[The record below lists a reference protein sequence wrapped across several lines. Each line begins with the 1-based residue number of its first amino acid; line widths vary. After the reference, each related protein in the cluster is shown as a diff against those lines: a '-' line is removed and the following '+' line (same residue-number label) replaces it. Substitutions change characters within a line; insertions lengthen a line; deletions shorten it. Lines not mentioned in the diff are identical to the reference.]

1 MATPHMHVYQRPNDE
16 AKQAC
21 ATTAYSSFCVEAF
34 AITKVSR
41 LHAGAGEKLAC
52 WTEGFSTA
60 DLELDNF
67 GASLTGSLVFCTHS
81 SRLSLFCSDY
91 SQGRHYFR
99 GRQTVENHLVHTGT
113 NLYHIMTSSIPSW
126 FIFSRFIF
134 SWKLV
139 CPRKSQKFAPS
150 ENFPLYGISV
160 WQHMTHASS
169 ILWSLSVLFW
179 LNCPW
184 QIISSLVHL
193 SNIVG
198 IVCIYVVRK
207 DCGTVCMIW
216 NQKSSRKLEILC
228 KCIKWSAPL
237 LDLVHKWRP
246 TFMIIQSTA
255 DTTLPHGWNS
265 VPVEN
270 VVKSKLAIALYPT
283 TWGYVS
289 YILNW
294 MRQSQKAH
302 SGRSRAHLAVST
314 ERVLFRTNEGTV
326 V

>member
-1 MATPHMHVYQRPNDE
+1 
-16 AKQAC
+16 
-21 ATTAYSSFCVEAF
+21 
-34 AITKVSR
+34 
-41 LHAGAGEKLAC
+41 
-52 WTEGFSTA
+52 
-60 DLELDNF
+60 
-67 GASLTGSLVFCTHS
+67 
-81 SRLSLFCSDY
+81 
-91 SQGRHYFR
+91 
-99 GRQTVENHLVHTGT
+99 
-113 NLYHIMTSSIPSW
+113 
-126 FIFSRFIF
+126 
-134 SWKLV
+134 
-139 CPRKSQKFAPS
+139 
-150 ENFPLYGISV
+150 
-160 WQHMTHASS
+160 MTHASS

-179 LNCPW
+179 LDCPW

-216 NQKSSRKLEILC
+216 NQKSSWKLEILC

-246 TFMIIQSTA
+246 TFMIIHSTA
-255 DTTLPHGWNS
+255 DATLPRGWNS

-270 VVKSKLAIALYPT
+270 IVKSKLAIALYPT

-302 SGRSRAHLAVST
+302 SSRSRAHLAVST
-314 ERVLFRTNEGTV
+314 ERVHKWGHCSVNRVHLLLWPTMAVYYVIHVALIAWSRASNFLCIVVCHWTWLWPSDCLLREVQKGMPTV
-326 V
+326 